1 MNFNFEYKFGN
12 SDLGNQVSKFVEIE
26 VGCFDPVKFAL
37 IDWLLYRY
45 CQKFKNSESERK
57 LCSIVI
63 VK

>member
-37 IDWLLYRY
+37 IDWPLYRY
-45 CQKFKNSESERK
+45 ILPKIQEFRIRK
-57 LCSIVI
+57 KTMLN
-63 VK
+63 